1 MVRRMRRVN
10 GVINLLPVSEILKI
24 KEEDL
29 YFNNDVYIQMMGD
42 LTNAGNLTVF
52 TLKNALLAE
61 IDSKK
66 DYKKKIYKI
75 NGFEFTGI

>member
-1 MVRRMRRVN
+1 MRRIN
-10 GVINLLPVSEILKI
+10 GVINLLPVNEILKI

-52 TLKNALLAE
+52 TLKTALLYA
-61 IDSKK
+61 IDGGKK

-75 NGFEFTGI
+75 TGFEFTGI

>member
-1 MVRRMRRVN
+1 MKRIN
-10 GVINLLPVSEILKI
+10 SVINLLPVNEILKI

-52 TLKNALLAE
+52 TLKTALLYA

-75 NGFEFTGI
+75 TGFEFTGI

>member
-1 MVRRMRRVN
+1 MKRIN
-10 GVINLLPVSEILKI
+10 SVINLLPVNEILKI

-52 TLKNALLAE
+52 TLKTALLYA
-61 IDSKK
+61 IDGGKK

-75 NGFEFTGI
+75 TGFEFTGI

>member
-1 MVRRMRRVN
+1 MKRIN
-10 GVINLLPVSEILKI
+10 SVINLLPVSEILKI

-52 TLKNALLAE
+52 TLKTALLYA
-61 IDSKK
+61 IDGGKK

-75 NGFEFTGI
+75 TGFEFTGI

>member
-1 MVRRMRRVN
+1 MKRIN

-42 LTNAGNLTVF
+42 LSNAGNITVF
-52 TLKNALLAE
+52 TLKQALLYG
-61 IDSKK
+61 IDGKK
-66 DYKKKIYKI
+66 DYNKKIYKI
-75 NGFEFTGI
+75 TGFEFTGI

>member
-1 MVRRMRRVN
+1 MRKIN

-29 YFNNDVYIQMMGD
+29 YFNSDVYIQIMGD
-42 LTNAGNLTVF
+42 LTSAYNISVF
-52 TLKNALLAE
+52 ALKNALLAD
-61 IDSKK
+61 IDGKK
-66 DYKKKIYKI
+66 DYKKRIYKI

>member
-1 MVRRMRRVN
+1 MRKINSV
-10 GVINLLPVSEILKI
+10 VNLLPVSEILKI

-42 LTNAGNLTVF
+42 LTNASNLTVF
-52 TLKNALLAE
+52 TLKTALLYA
-61 IDSKK
+61 IDGKK

-75 NGFEFTGI
+75 TGFEFSGI